1 MIAGGGGHG
10 HPTRVITVSP
20 RGETSASALRIDGP
34 VHVPVL
40 ASCEVKTT
48 LQGRATS
55 GTEMASRAGAAS
67 LNVSAAIWATCSAAG
82 CGECVGQAPEI
93 VLRNG

>member
-1 MIAGGGGHG
+1 MITGGGGHG

-40 ASCEVKTT
+40 ASCEVTT

-82 CGECVGQAPEI
+82 CGECVAQAPEI

>member
-1 MIAGGGGHG
+1 MG
-10 HPTRVITVSP
+10 
-20 RGETSASALRIDGP
+20 TSASALRIDGP

-55 GTEMASRAGAAS
+55 GTEMASRASANAVQLGRWLVRQGS
-67 LNVSAAIWATCSAAG
+67 LVMTSMLVVA
-82 CGECVGQAPEI
+82 
-93 VLRNG
+93 L